1 MKMHKA
7 LAGTLVLALLG
18 CRSASIKQDVTTMS
32 NTDPYLW
39 LEEVESEKALQFAK
53 AENEKTLG
61 HYKALPIFNEL
72 EKDLRAIITA
82 QDRLPAV
89 SIEGTSL
96 YNFWQD
102 SKHTRGVW
110 RRVPVEGFKAAN
122 PEWEVLLD
130 VDALAKA
137 ENENWVWKGASML
150 PPDNERAF
158 IYLSR
163 GGKDA
168 AVVREY
174 DLVKKQFVK
183 NGFHLPEAKS
193 FLKWIDKDTVY
204 VGTDFGPG
212 SLTTSGYTRMT
223 KRWKRGTP
231 LSEASLILAAE
242 ETDMSCYSYV
252 MFTQDGRYRFHSIRK
267 SFYESKDWYEDSFG
281 TLTLIPMPLD
291 SEFQGIFKEQLIY
304 QLKSDF
310 NGYKTGSIVSIAL
323 SDIGDSEKAYKNMKL
338 IFVPTDKKF
347 VQYVSATKSYLILH
361 VIDNILSRIE
371 KSQLNDKNQW
381 VSTSVPLGDVGMASV
396 ASSDDNTDLY
406 LAQYVDFLTPT
417 SLYVGDA
424 SDPKNG
430 FLLLKQAPA
439 RFDSSDMKVQRFSA
453 KSKDGTMIPYFVISE
468 KDLALDGKNPTLLY
482 GYGGFQSSMQ
492 PTYLSLPGKA
502 WISRGGVY
510 VMSNLRGG
518 GEFGPAWHQAVLKE
532 NRYKVYEDNIAIA
545 EDLIARKITSPAHL
559 GISGRSNG
567 GLLTGATIT
576 LRPDLF
582 NAVII
587 GVPLLDMVRYH
598 KLLAGA
604 SWMAEYGDPEDPEM
618 LKAILQYSPYQK
630 VSPSVKYPEPLIMTS
645 TKDDRVH
652 PGHARKMVAKMKEQG
667 HPVRYYENMEGGHA
681 GSSNLEQ
688 SILWNTLEYTY
699 LWEKLGNK
707 KGKY

>member
-1 MKMHKA
+1 M
-7 LAGTLVLALLG
+7 
-18 CRSASIKQDVTTMS
+18 TM
-32 NTDPYLW
+32 NDPYLW

-53 AENEKTLG
+53 SENATTLD
-61 HYKALPIFNEL
+61 HYKSLPLFNQLEGEL
-72 EKDLRAIITA
+72 RTIITA

-102 SKHTRGVW
+102 TKHVRGIW
-110 RRVPVEGFKAAN
+110 RRVPVEGFKEAD
-122 PEWEVLLD
+122 PKWDVLLD
-130 VDALAKA
+130 LDALAKN

-158 IYLSR
+158 VYLSR

-168 AVVREY
+168 TVVREY

-183 NGFHLPEAKS
+183 DGFSLPEAKNRLS
-193 FLKWIDKDTVY
+193 WIDKDTVY

-212 SLTTSGYTRMT
+212 SMTTSGYTRFT

-231 LSEASLILAAE
+231 LKEASLILAAE
-242 ETDMSCYSYV
+242 ETDMSSYSYV
-252 MFTQDGRYRFHSIRK
+252 MFTGDGRYRFHSIRK

-281 TLTLIPMPLD
+281 NLTEIPMPLD

-310 NGYKTGSIVSIAL
+310 NGYKTGAVVSIAL
-323 SDIGDSEKAYKNMKL
+323 SDIPDSEKAHKNMKL
-338 IFVPTDKKF
+338 IFTPTDKKF
-347 VQYVSATKSYLILH
+347 VQWVSSTKSYLILH

-371 KSQLNDKNQW
+371 KTQLNDKNQW
-381 VSTSVPLGDVGMASV
+381 VTTSVPLGDVGMASV
-396 ASSDDNTDLY
+396 TSSDDSTDLY

-417 SLYVGDA
+417 SLYIGDA
-424 SDPKNG
+424 TDPKNG

-439 RFDSSDMKVQRFSA
+439 RFDSSDMKVQRFAA
-453 KSKDGTMIPYFVISE
+453 KSKDGTMIPYFVISK

-492 PTYLSLPGKA
+492 PNYLSIPGKA
-502 WISRGGVY
+502 WVSKGGVY

-545 EDLIARKITSPAHL
+545 EDLIARKITSPKHL

-567 GLLTGATIT
+567 GLLTGATMT

-604 SWMAEYGDPEDPEM
+604 SWMAEYGNPEDPQM
-618 LKAILQYSPYQK
+618 LQAILKYSPYQK
-630 VSPSVKYPEPLIMTS
+630 LSKDVKYPVPLIMTS

-652 PGHARKMVAKMKEQG
+652 PGHARKMVARMKEQG
-667 HPVRYYENMEGGHA
+667 HAVYYYENLEGGHA

-699 LWEKLGNK
+699 LWEKLGPK
-707 KGKY
+707 KD